1 MKRSTIFLS
10 ALALTGLVGLGYHRY
25 VRIRQHLY
33 DASLLQAA
41 PVHTGDLLFSEGHSL
56 KSDLVRIAAAKYR
69 SNYSH
74 VGFLRRTGD
83 RVHVVH
89 MSIDDGCILDETPA
103 EFIRRNRVLNIGVY
117 RIENGTDTVR
127 LCRVLD
133 SLLAIRKPFD
143 YGFDMNE
150 DETYYCTELICKV
163 LKKTG
168 TDIFD
173 GMTYDKILY
182 PPTLLEGPLSEVII
196 HPNQ

>member
-1 MKRSTIFLS
+1 MS

-25 VRIRQHLY
+25 VRMGQHLY

-56 KSDLVRIAAAKYR
+56 KSDLVRIAAVKYR

-89 MSIDDGCILDETPA
+89 ISVDDGRILEETLA
-103 EFIRRNRVLNIGVY
+103 EFIRRNRILNIGVY

-127 LCRVLD
+127 LCQFLD
-133 SLLAIRKPFD
+133 SMLNMGKPFD
-143 YGFDMNE
+143 YGFDMDE
-150 DETYYCTELICKV
+150 EETYYCTELICKA
-163 LKKTG
+163 LKRTG
-168 TDIFD
+168 TDVFD
-173 GMTYDKILY
+173 AISCDKILY
-182 PPTLLEGPLSEVII
+182 PPMLLDGPISEIII
-196 HPNQ
+196 HPNR

>member
-150 DETYYCTELICKV
+150 DETYYCTELIYKV
-163 LKKTG
+163 LNKTG